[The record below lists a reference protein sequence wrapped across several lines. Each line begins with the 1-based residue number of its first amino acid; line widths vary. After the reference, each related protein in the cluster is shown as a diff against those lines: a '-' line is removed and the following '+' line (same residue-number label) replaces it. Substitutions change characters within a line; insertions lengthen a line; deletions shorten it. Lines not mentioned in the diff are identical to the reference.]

1 MNKREY
7 KQNAYYVMYLI
18 RCALGGKVP
27 AKNKLDKMDLSGVF
41 AVAKGHLLAALV
53 AYALESA
60 GIFDKDFEEE
70 KFKSI
75 RKNII
80 LDTDRANVTAELEKA
95 GIWYMPLKGS
105 ITKELYPQLG
115 MRQMADND
123 ILFDMSRALDVK
135 NIMLSLGFTN
145 ETFDKGGHDVY
156 FKQPVSNFE
165 MHTRLFSRSFDE
177 TLFEYY
183 SRVTERMMP
192 ADDCN
197 FGKKLSRED
206 FYIYITAHEY
216 KHYTNAGTG
225 LRGLVDT
232 YVYLSKYCD
241 ELDMEYIARECE
253 KLGIAEFERKNRELA
268 LHLLGGRKLTKSE
281 SEMVDYFI
289 FSGTYGNVSN
299 RVNNKIKRDYSGRLA
314 KVRYLFSRIAV
325 PVSAKNPNYAIFS
338 ETYRWFYK
346 NRIRLPLLFFYRLG
360 KAVSTK
366 RTKAK
371 SELGAVLKSR
381 EK

>member
-53 AYALESA
+53 AYALELA

-123 ILFDMSRALDVK
+123 ILFDRSRAQDVK
-135 NIMLSLGFTN
+135 SIMLSLGFTS
-145 ETFDKGGHDVY
+145 ESFDAGNHDVY

-177 TLFEYY
+177 KLFEYY

-253 KLGIAEFERKNRELA
+253 KLGIAEFEHKNRGLA

-281 SEMVDYFI
+281 SEMFDYFI

-325 PVSAKNPNYAIFS
+325 PVSEKNPNYAIFS

-346 NRIRLPLLFFYRLG
+346 NRIRLPLLFFYRIG

-366 RTKAK
+366 RNVAK
-371 SELGAVLKSR
+371 GELGAVLKSR

>member
-115 MRQMADND
+115 MRQMAADK
-123 ILFDMSRALDVK
+123 ALW
-135 NIMLSLGFTN
+135 L
-145 ETFDKGGHDVY
+145 
-156 FKQPVSNFE
+156 
-165 MHTRLFSRSFDE
+165 
-177 TLFEYY
+177 
-183 SRVTERMMP
+183 
-192 ADDCN
+192 
-197 FGKKLSRED
+197 
-206 FYIYITAHEY
+206 
-216 KHYTNAGTG
+216 
-225 LRGLVDT
+225 
-232 YVYLSKYCD
+232 YC
-241 ELDMEYIARECE
+241 L
-253 KLGIAEFERKNRELA
+253 
-268 LHLLGGRKLTKSE
+268 
-281 SEMVDYFI
+281 
-289 FSGTYGNVSN
+289 
-299 RVNNKIKRDYSGRLA
+299 
-314 KVRYLFSRIAV
+314 
-325 PVSAKNPNYAIFS
+325 
-338 ETYRWFYK
+338 
-346 NRIRLPLLFFYRLG
+346 
-360 KAVSTK
+360 
-366 RTKAK
+366 
-371 SELGAVLKSR
+371 
-381 EK
+381 

>member
-18 RCALGGKVP
+18 RRALGGKVP

-135 NIMLSLGFTN
+135 NIMLRLGFTN

-177 TLFEYY
+177 KLFEYY

-232 YVYLSKYCD
+232 YVYLSKYCG

-281 SEMVDYFI
+281 REMFDYFI

-366 RTKAK
+366 RNVAK

>member
-60 GIFDKDFEEE
+60 GIFVEDFEEE

-183 SRVTERMMP
+183 NRVTERMMP

-281 SEMVDYFI
+281 NEMFDYFI

-299 RVNNKIKRDYSGRLA
+299 RVNNKIKRDYSGRFV
-314 KVRYLFSRIAV
+314 KVRYLFGRLAI
-325 PVSAKNPNYAIFS
+325 PVSAKNPKYSIFS
-338 ETYRWFYK
+338 DTYSWFYK
-346 NRIRLPLLFFYRLG
+346 KRIRLPLLFFYRIG
-360 KAVSTK
+360 KAFSTK

-371 SELGAVLKSR
+371 GELCVLFTSR
-381 EK
+381 GK